1 MTNRKV
7 SRKLWACEGQALAE
21 YALIITFI
29 ALACVTALILLGGNI
44 GGFFAGFAGS
54 F

>member
-1 MTNRKV
+1 MSIVLTILREK
-7 SRKLWACEGQALAE
+7 KGQALAE

-29 ALACVTALILLGGNI
+29 ALACVAALTLLGGNI
-44 GGFFAGFAGS
+44 STFFTGFAGS